1 MSADTDQQPDPDS
14 FSFQEEDFETIP
26 WSVSYVLV
34 CILLPA
40 LCGGLSSFAWA
51 GFTLYVRSQGWDLQT
66 AGVLV
71 SVGGLGRL
79 VTQQVLLRLGL
90 WSCVLLASVHLVFAT
105 LGLIFV
111 DQAWAVFG
119 EISAMIA
126 FDVTVAVE
134 GVTFEVWSDSEVM
147 CAQAQSTVLSVFT
160 LLVNAFSTLQPWEAY
175 CMMQLVG
182 GVVPPITLLAW
193 LCKCFR
199 SPSSRQFTSHLESF
213 LGVLLRK
220 VSTGLMMQFDHSQ
233 APLPLSRQRM
243 DASHQSQRGRA
254 PLPCPEQWKAAVRD
268 NPRQTMRTWWIRHLC
283 VVQMNWKQRLNADAQ
298 AVHILQEW
306 PIAAPLRRSGG
317 SHASSRR
324 PTLRSRLTT
333 RTAHTH
339 HTTESGRTAHTARS
353 GRSNMTRQTAQTS
366 GTLATA
372 MTGLSRLTRLSE
384 AGQAFDFHYGVT
396 NALRP
401 NIASNTVRVSLDGV
415 ADEYGKQKS
424 GEGEEEP
431 QAPWRSAA
439 RALFLPAF
447 VIMLSSFNNNASYGV
462 EWSTFAIFFKE
473 QHGWE
478 SATWAGIC
486 QTAGDLLAALIMA
499 VAGKPTRTD
508 LGELSGIRWFWHS
521 LTGQPYNVSCF
532 LLAWVL
538 LNFGMCIPWLP
549 AAIASQ
555 IIMGT
560 IYVFAVKASTDM
572 NLFYSLGDSQ
582 VFLAMQVLCR
592 NADSLGCVLA
602 GFVAFSLY
610 ELEPLGPFLLTGS
623 ISVFALVVYTTSMCY
638 RVGFGTDIE
647 TAEAQRSRR
656 KGLRRVSTWKSHR
669 SVVNTE
675 LEDETA

>member
-1 MSADTDQQPDPDS
+1 
-14 FSFQEEDFETIP
+14 
-26 WSVSYVLV
+26 
-34 CILLPA
+34 
-40 LCGGLSSFAWA
+40 
-51 GFTLYVRSQGWDLQT
+51 
-66 AGVLV
+66 
-71 SVGGLGRL
+71 
-79 VTQQVLLRLGL
+79 
-90 WSCVLLASVHLVFAT
+90 
-105 LGLIFV
+105 
-111 DQAWAVFG
+111 
-119 EISAMIA
+119 MIA

-160 LLVNAFSTLQPWEAY
+160 LSYAIAATL
-175 CMMQLVG
+175 G
-182 GVVPPITLLAW
+182 GVLYDAASWRGCATYHVACLA
-193 LCKCFR
+193 LQVLSLAIQPAVHKSFR
-199 SPSSRQFTSHLESF
+199 EF
-213 LGVLLRK
+213 LGGAAAKSVDGTDDAVRPFSGATAIVPAADGCQSPESERACSFALPGAVEGGSPRQSEADDADVVDPTPLRGANELEA
-220 VSTGLMMQFDHSQ
+220 T
-233 APLPLSRQRM
+233 P
-243 DASHQSQRGRA
+243 QRGRA
-254 PLPCPEQWKAAVRD
+254 GSAHTAGDSPEPNV
-268 NPRQTMRTWWIRHLC
+268 
-283 VVQMNWKQRLNADAQ
+283 
-298 AVHILQEW
+298 
-306 PIAAPLRRSGG
+306 RRSGG

-431 QAPWRSAA
+431 QVAA
-439 RALFLPAF
+439 KQGGGKLPRDLFLPAF